1 MPTTR
6 YEIFIEARGNI
17 IRALRSV
24 FFHGKKGESIM
35 RLAKWKWLAAIC
47 AASIIAG
54 CGGGSDGDDNK
65 PADPAP
71 PPEDSK
77 VIGTGELNANTYVVS
92 ESATA
97 GSTLTADTFTVTKPQ
112 ATVHKTGDVLV
123 IDAHGGRLVRIVG
136 VQETA
141 TEIRYQYEQASL
153 AEAFKKLDV
162 HLQGTLT
169 AKDLGDLKHLQADPE
184 LTLAWAPDQKS
195 KAAGKIEASET
206 LQLNIGNLGGQL
218 GRGSSIDGH
227 INFQLN
233 PDVYLKVENMQVEL
247 SATISPNLDA
257 SVTYGAQS
265 GAQISYTLGKDF
277 ELPPFKTCI
286 VTPVWPCVP
295 FWVTPVVNVS
305 GGISGTASS
314 SFETTLNYGISGE
327 LGFTRFPNT
336 GFQSVANYTTSK
348 SMEMSET
355 RELGVTLAVPKL
367 EVAFMIYSVSGPFVD
382 LGLETSLTGK
392 EGERSGIGSLSAE
405 RKVICANEPLGQPG
419 DVYGSCLRGVDV
431 TGSMDLVSNAGVKA
445 KIEIGGFWLWDGL
458 SFDYSGSIKLF
469 SINLYSNTWF
479 FPYPD
484 GAGFSPGT
492 ITDPTGVTP
501 SGPSGNYSPPSFD

>member
-1 MPTTR
+1 
-6 YEIFIEARGNI
+6 
-17 IRALRSV
+17 
-24 FFHGKKGESIM
+24 M
-35 RLAKWKWLAAIC
+35 RFTKWKWLAAIF
-47 AASIIAG
+47 AAAIIAG
-54 CGGGSDGDDNK
+54 CGGDDGDDNK

-71 PPEDSK
+71 PPEDNK

-123 IDAHGGRLVRIVG
+123 IDGHGGRLVRIVG

-184 LTLAWAPDQKS
+184 LTLAWVPDQKS

-327 LGFTRFPNT
+327 LGFTHFPNT
-336 GFQSVANYTTSK
+336 GFQSVANYTTRK

-392 EGERSGIGSLSAE
+392 KVEGSVVGFVDATGSGSGDIGGTRKSGILKDATDTAFVTPGGHTEVGTPERSGTE
-405 RKVICANEPLGQPG
+405 
-419 DVYGSCLRGVDV
+419 V
-431 TGSMDLVSNAGVKA
+431 TGSMDVVSNAGVKA

-501 SGPSGNYSPPSFD
+501 SGPSGNYIPPSFD